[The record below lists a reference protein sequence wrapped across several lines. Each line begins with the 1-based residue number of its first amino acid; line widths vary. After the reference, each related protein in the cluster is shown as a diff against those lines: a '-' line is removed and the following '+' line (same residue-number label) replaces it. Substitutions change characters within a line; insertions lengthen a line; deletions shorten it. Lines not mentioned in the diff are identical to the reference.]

1 VQTFFIYRTSCDL
14 CGIRH
19 LTQKTASPDGRL
31 AAPATLWR
39 QHGSH
44 RLSICVKHALVDAD
58 KKTSRSRFPPLVL
71 IAESVSIDNLSQ
83 SRIASGRYISRRLTL
98 HCPSVC
104 HSTISYS
111 KCRRVGALV
120 PISSHHLFLDDGV
133 SVLLHYPRRDDA
145 DERNTDKVDSER
157 TP

>member
-1 VQTFFIYRTSCDL
+1 
-14 CGIRH
+14 

-44 RLSICVKHALVDAD
+44 WFAICVKHEEDQRV
-58 KKTSRSRFPPLVL
+58 SRSKFPPLVL
-71 IAESVSIDNLSQ
+71 IAESASIDYLSQ
-83 SRIASGRYISRRLTL
+83 SRIASGRYINRGLAL
-98 HCPSVC
+98 HYPPLC
-104 HSTISYS
+104 HSTISFS

-120 PISSHHLFLDDGV
+120 LVSSHHLFLDDGV

-145 DERNTDKVDSER
+145 DERNTGELHSER
-157 TP
+157 TSEDHR